1 MENPIDGYITAN
13 SDAPSTV
20 IMIHEWWGFNKSIS
34 KTADLFS
41 SNKLRV
47 FVPDLYRGTPAI
59 DAEVKNNKTQD
70 AGHKMTGLDWPK
82 ALADIKAIKDH
93 FQQSKQK
100 VSIVGYCMG
109 GALSLASLASISGW
123 HAGGIYYGIPDLN
136 VFRLD
141 KITCKAIAHFGE

>member
-1 MENPIDGYITAN
+1 MRLIHKSFSRFSLNFSNLSKSITTEGSRNYKINMENPIDGYITAN

-59 DAEVKNNKTQD
+59 DAEVKNNKT
-70 AGHKMTGLDWPK
+70 
-82 ALADIKAIKDH
+82 
-93 FQQSKQK
+93 
-100 VSIVGYCMG
+100 
-109 GALSLASLASISGW
+109 
-123 HAGGIYYGIPDLN
+123 
-136 VFRLD
+136 
-141 KITCKAIAHFGE
+141 